1 MTKEAF
7 GKFLT
12 SFIALHLLLL
22 LCKQHHHTPHFWRS
36 ELLVFSKLVD
46 NISPPV
52 LSSPSDSRPIHDMF
66 LVYHAAR
73 LAGYCLPSPEL
84 DLIMKTHM
92 KTLFFG
98 DELPTTSQ
106 KTYRK
111 WILAGGISATHFS
124 KEHQQRNKRDD
135 RTQDSPYRDASPP
148 GNRCKK
154 SKIRWRIW
162 QAEPT
167 LKLLFVTYVS
177 NEMDHERFAWQLCKL
192 IKKAV
197 PHTEEPEGDEAQHML
212 TGTRSWVEKKL
223 QALDSNIISVFD
235 TAKHIFIH
243 MKDELRTLLPSFIL
257 SSRWSKAH
265 QILQNMQG
273 RESSIRCYLQYS
285 YLTTSLKLLRAL
297 HVAATVLNQYL
308 SGARTYTSMM
318 QARQRGPGMGVRH
331 ALEKLAGDPEV
342 YLYFQNGPTEGDMFS
357 GRTVK
362 QSTAELL
369 AKDPLVQLLLERL
382 HAEAEKGASSF

>member
-243 MKDELRTLLPSFIL
+243 MKDELRTLFPSFIKMEQSAPNPTKHAGPRIVYTML
-257 SSRWSKAH
+257 SAIFVLDHEPEITQSSPCRSNCAKPVPEWCEDVHQYDAGATERSRNGSTPRTGKA
-265 QILQNMQG
+265 
-273 RESSIRCYLQYS
+273 C
-285 YLTTSLKLLRAL
+285 
-297 HVAATVLNQYL
+297 
-308 SGARTYTSMM
+308 
-318 QARQRGPGMGVRH
+318 RG
-331 ALEKLAGDPEV
+331 
-342 YLYFQNGPTEGDMFS
+342 S
-357 GRTVK
+357 
-362 QSTAELL
+362 
-369 AKDPLVQLLLERL
+369 
-382 HAEAEKGASSF
+382 